1 MKLSRRAVPAILVPV
16 SFSSLFK
23 IISRLAMAGTLILGI
38 WFFFIQ
44 EKSDKG
50 KKTADNAEVEKK
62 KAIPEAGEMTQPD
75 EGIGGGT
82 IKEIAIENKI
92 TGSQPPPKREWRK
105 IQAIHLHLPDDPG
118 SRELA
123 RSLEEIRTIYPEHVF
138 ISTIDVSSTP
148 QKLKDWRVSR
158 APALVFQTAGE
169 RLASLE
175 EVWPKPRLTKKIEEL
190 VHGLVRVGK
199 DWRPEVKGLEPR

>member
-1 MKLSRRAVPAILVPV
+1 MKLSRRTVPAILVQV

-23 IISRLAMAGTLILGI
+23 IISRLVMACALILGI

-44 EKSDKG
+44 DRSGHD
-50 KKTADNAEVEKK
+50 KKTGKEEEVENKQG
-62 KAIPEAGEMTQPD
+62 ISSEGEMPQPY
-75 EGIGGGT
+75 EEIGGGT
-82 IKEIAIENKI
+82 IKEVTSDNRT
-92 TGSQPPPKREWRK
+92 TGSQAPPKREWRK
-105 IQAIHLHLPDDPG
+105 IQAIHLHLPEDSG
-118 SRELA
+118 SREIA
-123 RSLEEIRTIYPEHVF
+123 RSLEEIRTSYPEHVF

-158 APALVFQTAGE
+158 APAIVFQTEGE

-190 VHGLVRVGK
+190 VYGLIRVGK